1 MPIKHYTASADN
13 TITNAFKL
21 SSFDSSR
28 TTVRGT
34 GSNAGVADVVEVF
47 STYGVASA
55 TSQELSRILVE
66 FPVAS
71 ISADRSA
78 GKIPASGSV
87 SFFMKMYN
95 AKHAHTVPE
104 NFTLSILPV
113 AQSWQEGTGMDLLG
127 HQDDTKGIPG
137 SNWMSA
143 SNTSPWTGSN
153 YTLNDCV
160 GGSYR
165 TGALDPQFKQTF
177 RTGLEDLEI
186 EVTPLVEHWV
196 AGTIDNYGVGIHLTS
211 SQGAYAPLADSAT
224 ATIQFNSAIAE
235 DYDGETFTVESTDG
249 TEVVYTLD
257 DDASSNTY
265 GASTTNIGIQGMAEA
280 ASKAAEL
287 VTAAGNN
294 SSNAH
299 YGKITFVEGASAT
312 VTLTQVLP
320 GGNNT
325 ITTSDSDDI
334 TVSGFTGGTSQGAV
348 LPLTGGAT
356 FSYYT
361 KRFFARTTEFFYRR
375 PIIEARWDSTRRD
388 DRGDFYYSS
397 SLAPAA
403 DNLNTIYLYNYVRG
417 RLRNIPDLGSDNRVY
432 VSIFSGSTDNSEPS
446 GAALILAAD
455 NSGYV
460 RTAAPTIV
468 TGGQV
473 ATGIYSA
480 SFALTA
486 AATPVKTL
494 YDVWFTGSDATVA
507 ASSSTATQYSTGSI
521 TPNTLIGGGS
531 VRNPTYYLNITNL
544 KNRYN
549 QAENARFNLYV
560 RNKYWN
566 PTIYTKATA
575 TVPTT
580 NIISASYSVIR
591 LVDAYVAIP
600 YGTGSILSTGI
611 SYDVSGNYF
620 DLDMGLLEAGYGYGF
635 KFAFYDPELNSWI
648 EQDRIFKF
656 RVEEYEY

>member
-211 SQGAYAPLADSAT
+211 SQ
-224 ATIQFNSAIAE
+224 E
-235 DYDGETFTVESTDG
+235 
-249 TEVVYTLD
+249 
-257 DDASSNTY
+257 
-265 GASTTNIGIQGMAEA
+265 
-280 ASKAAEL
+280 
-287 VTAAGNN
+287 
-294 SSNAH
+294 
-299 YGKITFVEGASAT
+299 ASAS
-312 VTLTQVLP
+312 V
-320 GGNNT
+320 GDNT
-325 ITTSDSDDI
+325 TTP
-334 TVSGFTGGTSQGAV
+334 AV

-446 GAALILAAD
+446 GAALILVTD

-460 RTAAPTIV
+460 RSAAPTIV

-473 ATGIYSA
+473 STGIYSA
-480 SFALTA
+480 SFAVTA
-486 AATPVKTL
+486 AATAVKTL
-494 YDVWFTGSDATVA
+494 YDIWFTGSDVTVA
-507 ASSSTATQYSTGSI
+507 ASSSTATRYSTGSI
-521 TPNTLIGGGS
+521 TPNTLVGGGAARDP
-531 VRNPTYYLNITNL
+531 VYYINITNL

-549 QAENARFNLYV
+549 VNENARFNLYI

-566 PTIYTKATA
+566 PTIYTKANSS
-575 TVPTT
+575 VPTT
-580 NIISASYSVIR
+580 NIVSASYSIIR
-591 LVDAYVAIP
+591 LMDAFVALP
-600 YGTGSILSTGI
+600 HGTGSILSTGL

-620 DLDMGLLEAGYGYGF
+620 DLDMSVLEAGYGYGI
-635 KFAFYDPELNSWI
+635 KFAFYDPELTSWI

>member
-1 MPIKHYTASADN
+1 
-13 TITNAFKL
+13 
-21 SSFDSSR
+21 
-28 TTVRGT
+28 
-34 GSNAGVADVVEVF
+34 
-47 STYGVASA
+47 
-55 TSQELSRILVE
+55 
-66 FPVAS
+66 
-71 ISADRSA
+71 
-78 GKIPASGSV
+78 
-87 SFFMKMYN
+87 
-95 AKHAHTVPE
+95 
-104 NFTLSILPV
+104 
-113 AQSWQEGTGMDLLG
+113 
-127 HQDDTKGIPG
+127 
-137 SNWMSA
+137 
-143 SNTSPWTGSN
+143 
-153 YTLNDCV
+153 
-160 GGSYR
+160 
-165 TGALDPQFKQTF
+165 
-177 RTGLEDLEI
+177 
-186 EVTPLVEHWV
+186 
-196 AGTIDNYGVGIHLTS
+196 
-211 SQGAYAPLADSAT
+211 
-224 ATIQFNSAIAE
+224 
-235 DYDGETFTVESTDG
+235 
-249 TEVVYTLD
+249 
-257 DDASSNTY
+257 
-265 GASTTNIGIQGMAEA
+265 
-280 ASKAAEL
+280 
-287 VTAAGNN
+287 
-294 SSNAH
+294 
-299 YGKITFVEGASAT
+299 
-312 VTLTQVLP
+312 
-320 GGNNT
+320 
-325 ITTSDSDDI
+325 
-334 TVSGFTGGTSQGAV
+334 V

>member
-211 SQGAYAPLADSAT
+211 SQ
-224 ATIQFNSAIAE
+224 E
-235 DYDGETFTVESTDG
+235 
-249 TEVVYTLD
+249 
-257 DDASSNTY
+257 
-265 GASTTNIGIQGMAEA
+265 
-280 ASKAAEL
+280 
-287 VTAAGNN
+287 
-294 SSNAH
+294 
-299 YGKITFVEGASAT
+299 ASAS
-312 VTLTQVLP
+312 V
-320 GGNNT
+320 GDNT
-325 ITTSDSDDI
+325 TTP
-334 TVSGFTGGTSQGAV
+334 AV

>member
-113 AQSWQEGTGMDLLG
+113 AQSWQEGAGMDLLG

-403 DNLNTIYLYNYVRG
+403 ENLNVLYLYNYVRG
-417 RLRNIPDLGSDNRVY
+417 RLRNIPAVGITGSIML
-432 VSIFSGSTDNSEPS
+432 SLCSGSTDNTKPD
-446 GAALILAAD
+446 GTKLILSTGA
-455 NSGYV
+455 
-460 RTAAPTIV
+460 TAV
-468 TGGQV
+468 TGGWV

-480 SFALTA
+480 SVAITA
-486 AATPVKTL
+486 ASTPIKTL
-494 YDVWFTGSDATVA
+494 YDVWWSGSGAGTPETTFVGGLEF
-507 ASSSTATQYSTGSI
+507 STGS
-521 TPNTLIGGGS
+521 LIPAVLSAGGS